1 MEAATG
7 LSNGEEEEGA
17 GPRDAILGPKPRCIA
32 QVILQVRNHLTVINS
47 CIFSCS
53 HAPIPCRKEQMKPCR
68 RTPMRRN
75 MPS

>member
-32 QVILQVRNHLTVINS
+32 QVILQG
-47 CIFSCS
+47 
-53 HAPIPCRKEQMKPCR
+53 
-68 RTPMRRN
+68 RTDETIHEDTN
-75 MPS
+75 A